1 MPLSTRLFDDWTE
14 EDKPA
19 EAPLNTSPTSPNH
32 VTKCKSA
39 DSGGNLWSALM
50 PGETTPL
57 TQSVEARRRLEK
69 LLNKRDERVKRSQKL
84 ASQFAELNHYLS
96 IADKV
101 TSALDQLTDNLLK
114 QLLGIVEQKLT
125 IAVQEILDQPLAFK
139 AKVEF
144 QRMAT
149 SVEFWIERDGQEE
162 DILRG
167 QGGSV
172 ANELSV
178 GLRMFALATLD
189 PEHHRPFLVL
199 DEQDCWLRPDLVPRL
214 VKIVHQAA
222 RELGFQVIMISH
234 HDVALFEQYADKIF
248 QFIPGPPGSVQ
259 VREVVSAAQHPDA
272 AY

>member
-1 MPLSTRLFDDWTE
+1 MPLSARLFDEWTE
-14 EDKPA
+14 EEKPGDGPQSNRGA
-19 EAPLNTSPTSPNH
+19 ATLPPMPAPL
-32 VTKCKSA
+32 
-39 DSGGNLWSALM
+39 SGEAASL
-50 PGETTPL
+50 PQP
-57 TQSVEARRRLEK
+57 VEARRRLDK
-69 LLNKRDERVKRSQKL
+69 LLNKREERVKRSQKL
-84 ASQFAELNHYLS
+84 AAQFAELNHYLS

-114 QLLGIVEQKLT
+114 QLLTIVEQKLT
-125 IAVQEILDQPLAFK
+125 IALQEILDQPLAFK

-149 SVEFWIERDGQEE
+149 SVDFWIEREGKEE

-172 ANELSV
+172 ANVLSV
-178 GLRMFALATLD
+178 GLRLFALATLD
-189 PEHHRPFLVL
+189 AEHHRPFLVL

-234 HDVALFEQYADKIF
+234 HDVALFERYADKIF
-248 QFIPGPPGSVQ
+248 QFVPGPQGVQ
-259 VREVVSAAQHPDA
+259 VREVAAA
-272 AY
+272 APHADVGA

>member
-1 MPLSTRLFDDWTE
+1 MPLSARLFDDLAE
-14 EDKPA
+14 EARPA
-19 EAPLNTSPTSPNH
+19 QSPISTSSDSAAERSPTAPPGEMAPLRQP
-32 VTKCKSA
+32 A
-39 DSGGNLWSALM
+39 
-50 PGETTPL
+50 
-57 TQSVEARRRLEK
+57 EARRRLDK
-69 LLNKRDERVKRSQKL
+69 LLNKREERVKRSQKL
-84 ASQFAELNHYLS
+84 ASQFAELNHHLS

-114 QLLGIVEQKLT
+114 QLLSIVEQKLT
-125 IAVQEILDQPLAFK
+125 IALQEILEQPLAFK

-149 SVEFWIERDGQEE
+149 SVEFWIERDGKEE

-172 ANELSV
+172 ANVLSV

-234 HDVALFEQYADKIF
+234 HEVALFERYADKIF
-248 QFIPGPPGSVQ
+248 EFTPGPPGTVT
-259 VREVVSAAQHPDA
+259 VREVNAATAQPDA
-272 AY
+272 IG